1 MEGGNIPDVVI
12 VLLFFPDEFGFPDFS
27 GLIPGQLLPILPYQ
41 GRPSPWQLWRN
52 SPPLSHLHL
61 LYPPVFNAR
70 QGL

>member
-41 GRPSPWQLWRN
+41 GRPSP
-52 SPPLSHLHL
+52 
-61 LYPPVFNAR
+61 
-70 QGL
+70 